1 MQYRKYVTAT
11 VGPYSENYVNALIS
25 TQTEQKRVIA
35 VVPGVDL
42 DDVDLIVYVEREKV
56 VDYPVDILNY
66 NEKVVPLDIDLPVG
80 QQLYVGFRNKT
91 NTAIT
96 ADIGIIY
103 EVKR

>member
-25 TQTEQKRVIA
+25 TQSEQKRVIA
-35 VVPGVDL
+35 VVPGTSSNN
-42 DDVDLIVYVEREKV
+42 VDLIVYVEREKII
-56 VDYPVDILNY
+56 DYPVDLLNSQ
-66 NEKVVPLDIDLPVG
+66 ERLVPLDLDLPVG

-96 ADIGIIY
+96 ADVGIIY